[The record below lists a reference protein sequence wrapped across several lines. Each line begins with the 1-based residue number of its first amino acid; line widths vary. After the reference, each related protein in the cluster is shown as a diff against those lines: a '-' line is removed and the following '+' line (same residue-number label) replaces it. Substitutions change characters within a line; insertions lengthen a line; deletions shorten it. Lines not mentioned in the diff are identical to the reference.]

1 MKHIVALIT
10 IGLAVWAAVY
20 MAQLD
25 AEVHKLDKIAKLI
38 KSTAMEDT
46 KLTGQTV
53 KTKPSTPSAQQTSQA
68 TGNSKEMEE
77 KLKALK
83 ERAGNLAAFS
93 VSPLYKKQCA
103 SCHGNVGEG
112 IIGPKL
118 IGRDKE
124 YILANLK
131 AFKEGTRK
139 NYVMYG
145 LLSRLDDAQLDDLAT
160 EIGTFQ
166 AKLDE
171 ANKK

>member
-10 IGLAVWAAVY
+10 IGLAIWASVY

-25 AEVHKLDKIAKLI
+25 REIDKLGSISRII

-46 KLTGQTV
+46 KLEGQKVKAKTPTKSV
-53 KTKPSTPSAQQTSQA
+53 KTSSSASQ
-68 TGNSKEMEE
+68 SKEMEE
-77 KLKALK
+77 KLQALK

-103 SCHGNVGEG
+103 SCHGNIGEG

-124 YILANLK
+124 YILVNLK
-131 AFKEGTRK
+131 AFKAGTRK

-145 LLSRLDDAQLDDLAT
+145 LLSRLDDAQLDELAT

-166 AKLDE
+166 QKLDE
-171 ANKK
+171 ASKK